1 MKYSN
6 IKSTF
11 IKKQLKT
18 TTWDN
23 RSYIDDLIQLHKYMT
38 KGINSWVSA
47 SLFSDLTFKYENE
60 YLKLIEEDTKLN
72 PNEKRV
78 EMYPKQIHDLKL
90 RNKKIITWKLDELK
104 QDVLLKQDW
113 IKSDGKI

>member
-11 IKKQLKT
+11 IKKQLKK
-18 TTWDN
+18 TTWQN
-23 RSYIDDLIQLHKYMT
+23 RNYIDDLIQLHKYMI

-47 SLFSDLTFKYENE
+47 SLFSDLTYKYKVE
-60 YLKLIEEDTKLN
+60 YLKLIDEDIKLN

-78 EMYPKQIHDLKL
+78 EIYPKQINDMQL
-90 RNKKIITWKLDELK
+90 RNKKIRFWKKEELRK
-104 QDVLLKQDW
+104 EKVMHKDWLK
-113 IKSDGKI
+113 SGENE